1 MRKLEFG
8 WFLPTAG
15 DTTAYGVASA
25 QIAPSLELFDKVTA
39 AAEAAGFE
47 YMRASARATGSAGI
61 RCGVGYLSSRYSRMI
76 VESKIRAAPSISAG
90 TSLRGLAVAN
100 GPSAL
105 PVPIAPGVCLSKT
118 RLFSRRAIFTF
129 CA

>member
-25 QIAPSLELFDKVTA
+25 QVAPSLALFDKVTA

-47 YMRASARATGSAGI
+47 YCWCRCRPPAGRRGSRA
-61 RCGVGYLSSRYSRMI
+61 
-76 VESKIRAAPSISAG
+76 P
-90 TSLRGLAVAN
+90 
-100 GPSAL
+100 
-105 PVPIAPGVCLSKT
+105 
-118 RLFSRRAIFTF
+118 
-129 CA
+129 